1 MICTPFFISVQREI
15 IKYTIMMTN
24 EQLFRNTTSQAEHQD
39 NILSMVAASSM
50 MTQGTEKKIT
60 ARV

>member
-1 MICTPFFISVQREI
+1 
-15 IKYTIMMTN
+15 MMTN